1 MLRKV
6 IITCAVTGAAEHT
19 HINPAVPITPEE
31 IANECLSAHKAGA
44 AIVHIHVRD
53 PDTGKPSMEESLYKE
68 VVDRIRQENNDV
80 IINLT
85 TGPGARI
92 VLGELENP
100 VNFGTGT
107 TLTSPANRVIHIEN
121 IKPDICSLDI
131 GSFNFGPH
139 IFVNTPDNV
148 IEMAKKI
155 AVTGVKPELEVF
167 DLGGLRQARALIKQD
182 LVKKPY
188 LFQICLGIPWAAEAT
203 PDTMMT
209 MCNQLPNDAVWASFG
224 ISKDQLPMVA
234 QSVILGGHVRV
245 GLEDNLYI
253 SRGELAP
260 GNAALVERAVN
271 IITNMG
277 YSVASPSEAREI
289 LNI

>member
-1 MLRKV
+1 MRKV

-31 IANECLSAHKAGA
+31 IANECLSAHTAGA

-68 VVDRIRQENNDV
+68 VVDRIRQKNDDV

-92 VLGELENP
+92 VLGTLEDP
-100 VNFGTGT
+100 VKFGTGT

-148 IEMAKKI
+148 IDMAKK
-155 AVTGVKPELEVF
+155 
-167 DLGGLRQARALIKQD
+167 
-182 LVKKPY
+182 
-188 LFQICLGIPWAAEAT
+188 
-203 PDTMMT
+203 
-209 MCNQLPNDAVWASFG
+209 
-224 ISKDQLPMVA
+224 
-234 QSVILGGHVRV
+234 
-245 GLEDNLYI
+245 
-253 SRGELAP
+253 
-260 GNAALVERAVN
+260 
-271 IITNMG
+271 
-277 YSVASPSEAREI
+277 
-289 LNI
+289 